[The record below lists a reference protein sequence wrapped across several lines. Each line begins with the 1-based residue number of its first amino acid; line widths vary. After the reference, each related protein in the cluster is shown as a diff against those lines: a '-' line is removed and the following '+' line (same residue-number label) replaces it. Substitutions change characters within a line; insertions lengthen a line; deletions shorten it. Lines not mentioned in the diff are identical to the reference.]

1 MIYSYQLISL
11 FSKLLH
17 HPSLDVSL
25 QLCTMAYTVF
35 PHAKAKGRKN
45 EGNEKVGFQARK
57 PTLKLYSLKVL
68 AEL

>member
-1 MIYSYQLISL
+1 M
-11 FSKLLH
+11 
-17 HPSLDVSL
+17 
-25 QLCTMAYTVF
+25 MADTVF
-35 PHAKAKGRKN
+35 PHAKAKERKN